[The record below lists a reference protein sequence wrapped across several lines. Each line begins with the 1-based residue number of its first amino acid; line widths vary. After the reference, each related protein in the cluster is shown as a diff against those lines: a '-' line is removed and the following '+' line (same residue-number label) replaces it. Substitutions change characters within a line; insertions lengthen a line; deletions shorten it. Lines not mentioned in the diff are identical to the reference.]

1 VKALLSAAFL
11 LVATGA
17 ASDSFIVPQVKF
29 SQPIVATYH
38 CPSGKPFTVTYW
50 NGDNGQSFALMPI
63 AGKPTLLVNTMSAD
77 GVRYAA
83 GSIVWRT
90 RGRNGDLYDA
100 RVDPDKPM
108 LAGCRS
114 R

>member
-1 VKALLSAAFL
+1 MKALLSAAFL

-29 SQPIVATYH
+29 GPPVVATYH
-38 CPSGKPFTVTYW
+38 CPTGKPFTVTYW

-63 AGKPTLLVNTMSAD
+63 AGKPTLLVNTLSAD

-83 GSIVWRT
+83 GSIVWWT
-90 RGRNGDLYDA
+90 KGSIADLYDA
-100 RVDPDKPM
+100 RVDPEKPM

>member
-1 VKALLSAAFL
+1 MKALLSAAFL

-17 ASDSFIVPQVKF
+17 ATDSLIVPQVKF
-29 SQPIVATYH
+29 GPPVVATYH

-50 NGDNGQSFALMPI
+50 NGDNGQSFALMPVD
-63 AGKPTLLVNTMSAD
+63 GKPTLLVNTMSAD

-83 GSIVWRT
+83 GFVVWWT
-90 RGRNGDLYDA
+90 KGPEGDLYDS
-100 RVDPDKPM
+100 RVDAGKPV

-114 R
+114 G

>member
-1 VKALLSAAFL
+1 MKTLLSAAFL

-17 ASDSFIVPQVKF
+17 ASDSFIVPQVKVG
-29 SQPIVATYH
+29 QPIVATYH
-38 CPSGKPFTVTYW
+38 CPTGKAFTVTYW

-63 AGKPTLLVNTMSAD
+63 SGKPTLLVNTMSAD
-77 GVRYAA
+77 GVRYTA
-83 GSIVWRT
+83 GSIVWWT
-90 RGRNGDLYDA
+90 KGRDGDLYDA

-108 LAGCRS
+108 LAGCSS

>member
-1 VKALLSAAFL
+1 MKALLSAAFL

-17 ASDSFIVPQVKF
+17 ASDSLIVPQVKF
-29 SQPIVATYH
+29 SQPVVATYH
-38 CPSGKPFTVTYW
+38 CATGKPFTVTYW

-63 AGKPTLLVNTMSAD
+63 AGKPTLLVDTMAAD

-83 GSIVWRT
+83 GSIVWWT
-90 RGRNGDLYDA
+90 RGREGNLYDA
-100 RVDPDKPM
+100 RVDPDKPTV
-108 LAGCRS
+108 AGCSS